1 MLILASQSP
10 RRREL
15 LSLITRDFIISPS
28 DAPEMP
34 FSGGRVDD
42 YVKTLAR
49 DKARFIAEKNP
60 HDIVLGADTV
70 VALSGSVLGKPCD
83 KNEAVE
89 MLTSLSG
96 NTHSVFTGVCVIGK
110 GRESLSAVETK
121 VKFRKLTPAE
131 ISEYVEGGEP
141 LDKAGAYGIQG
152 GARGFVE
159 EISGDY
165 FNVVGLP
172 MKKTFEMLTAF
183 LEW

>member
-15 LSLITRDFIISPS
+15 LSLITRDFVICPS

-42 YVKTLAR
+42 YVKALAR
-49 DKARFIAEKNP
+49 DKARFVAEKNP
-60 HDIVLGADTV
+60 HDVVLGADTV
-70 VALSGSVLGKPCD
+70 VALKGTVLGKPRD
-83 KNEAVE
+83 RAEAIE
-89 MLTSLSG
+89 MLGSLSG
-96 NTHSVFTGVCVIGK
+96 NIHSVFTGVCVMGNS
-110 GRESLSAVETK
+110 RESLLAVETK
-121 VKFRKLTPAE
+121 VKFRKLSREE
-131 ISEYVEGGEP
+131 ISDYVAGGEP

-172 MKKTFEMLTAF
+172 MKKTFEMLTSF
-183 LEW
+183 MEW

>member
-15 LSLITRDFIISPS
+15 LTLITGDFEILPS

-34 FSGGRVDD
+34 FTGGRVDE

-49 DKARFIAEKNP
+49 DKARFVAEKNP
-60 HDIVLGADTV
+60 RDLVIGADTV
-70 VALSGSVLGKPCD
+70 VALSGRVLGKPRD
-83 KNEAVE
+83 KREARD
-89 MLTSLSG
+89 MLFALSG
-96 NTHSVFTGVCVIGK
+96 NTHSVFTGVCVMGK
-110 GRESLSAVETK
+110 GRELIAAVETK
-121 VKFRKLTPAE
+121 VKFRKLTAEE
-131 ISEYVEGGEP
+131 ISEYVDGGEP

-172 MKKTFEMLTAF
+172 MKKTFEMLRAF
-183 LEW
+183 TEW